1 MKLLKVILFVA
12 LVYVGGFLLFVA
24 TLPRAPEGPV
34 KADGIVTLTG
44 GDARLDA
51 AVALL
56 EHGAGKRLLISGAN
70 KAITKDELKTLSD
83 GGKRFD
89 CCADIGYAA
98 EDTYGNAE
106 EAAAWVAQHHFKS
119 IILVTAG
126 YHMPRSLR
134 LFHSLMPDVTLIP
147 YPVEPPN
154 VDLSKWWQPHT
165 LHLLHNEFLKYM
177 ASIAMTLVGR

>member
-1 MKLLKVILFVA
+1 MKLVKVILFVA
-12 LVYVGGFLLFVA
+12 LFYVAGFLLFIA
-24 TLPRAPEGPV
+24 TLPRAPQGPV
-34 KADGIVTLTG
+34 HADGIVTLTG

-83 GGKRFD
+83 GGRRFD

-106 EAAAWVAQHHFKS
+106 EAAAWTAQHHFTS
-119 IILVTAG
+119 LILVTAS

-134 LFHSLMPDVTLIP
+134 LFHSLMPDVILIA

-154 VDLSKWWQPHT
+154 FDLSKWWQPHT
-165 LHLLHNEFLKYM
+165 LHLLHNEFLKYL
-177 ASIAMTLVGR
+177 ASVAMTVVGR